1 MLIDGFH
8 VPLTVPFAR
17 DGSCHLRKLEGNVGR
32 YSLSPVA
39 GLVALGPGS
48 EAETLSDEEVGDALR
63 VVGRSAAPEKVLVA
77 GIGSDSVHG
86 ALKVAE
92 QAAGAVFDA
101 VLLGAPSTWP
111 QLVVDELMTFFK
123 KVADGSPLPVLLW
136 SESAAPSMQ
145 LSVELIA
152 ELARHRNVI
161 GLYDA
166 DLTLERYGAIAE
178 ATREIKRDVTVTAV
192 FAPVTRRMEAAAAQD
207 GSFVSAESLGG
218 GASVIVSVAKPAL
231 TMRVKTRTKTTGFQI
246 MAAGRCAELLPL
258 LKAGVAGAMPQLA
271 ACAPQGCYEVFA
283 AFKDGDPALAAEK
296 AERVRAADGLMQEL
310 GVAGVKYS
318 CDLNGY
324 YGGLPRLPRLG
335 LMAKQKLDVEAVL
348 REVRN

>member
-17 DGSCHLRKLEGNVGR
+17 DGSCYLRKLEGNVGR

-48 EAETLSDEEVGDALR
+48 EAETLSDEEIDDVLR
-63 VVGRSAAPEKVLVA
+63 VVGRSAAPEKILVA
-77 GIGSDSVHG
+77 GIGRGSVRG

-92 QAAGAVFDA
+92 QASDAGFDA
-101 VLLGAPSTWP
+101 VLLGAPMTWSQLAAEELSTF
-111 QLVVDELMTFFK
+111 LK
-123 KVADGSPLPVLLW
+123 AVADGSPLPVLLW
-136 SESAAPSMQ
+136 SGGTAPSMQ
-145 LSVELIA
+145 LSLELIA

-166 DLTLERYGAIAE
+166 DLTLERHRAIAE

-231 TMRVKTRTKTTGFQI
+231 TMRVKTRKKAVGFQI

-258 LKAGVAGAMPQLA
+258 LEAGVAGAMPQLS

-296 AERVRAADGLMQEL
+296 AERIRAADGLMQEL
-310 GVAGVKYS
+310 GVAGVKYG

-335 LMAKQKLDVEAVL
+335 LTTAQKIQVEAVL
-348 REVRN
+348 KEVRN

>member
-17 DGSCHLRKLEGNVGR
+17 DGSCYLRKLEGNVGR

-48 EAETLSDEEVGDALR
+48 EAETLSDEEIGDVLR

-77 GIGSDSVHG
+77 GINSNSVRG

-92 QAAGAVFDA
+92 EAAEAGFDA

-111 QLVVDELMTFFK
+111 QLAADELITFFQA
-123 KVADGSPLPVLLW
+123 VADRSPLPLLLW
-136 SESAAPSMQ
+136 SEIAAPSMQ
-145 LSVELIA
+145 LSLELIT
-152 ELARHRNVI
+152 ELARHGNVI

-166 DLTLERYGAIAE
+166 DLTLERYRALSK
-178 ATREIKRDVTVTAV
+178 ATREIKRDVMVTAV

-218 GASVIVSVAKPAL
+218 ASVIVSVAKPAL
-231 TMRVKTRTKTTGFQI
+231 TMRVKTRTKTVGFQI

-258 LKAGVAGAMPQLA
+258 LEAGAAGAMPELL

-296 AERVRAADGLMQEL
+296 AERIRSADALMQQA
-310 GVAGVKYS
+310 GVAGVKYG

-335 LMAKQKLDVEAVL
+335 PTAEQKVQIAAVL